1 MKKLYIRLSEREKT
15 MLRNYAQKTGTQTY
29 KKAIER
35 LLEEDSVSAL
45 CIISAIEKN
54 FRKTAVNYR
63 QMKHYI
69 QSTDPTF
76 DMEIT
81 DTLYPAIK
89 SLSEF
94 TSSVLQNIQRGSGAR
109 SEEQIRVED
118 DTKEMLK
125 QMKKTGC
132 FRTYDALLRFML
144 CTHFEDTDLEELE
157 FCFTTIKKAGH
168 LFNQSAHSFHLNNS
182 VALTELRQIMPEY
195 QSALGALIEM
205 IGDK

>member
-1 MKKLYIRLSEREKT
+1 MKKLYIRLSECEKT
-15 MLRNYAQKTGTQTY
+15 MLRNYAQNTGTQTY

-54 FRKTAVNYR
+54 LRKTAVNYR

-94 TSSVLQNIQRGSGAR
+94 TSNILQNIQRGSGDR
-109 SEEQIRVED
+109 FEVQIRIED

-125 QMKKTGC
+125 QMKKSGC

-157 FCFTTIKKAGH
+157 FCFNTINKAGH

-182 VALTELRQIMPEY
+182 VALTELRQIMHEY
-195 QSALGALIEM
+195 QSAIGAVIEM
-205 IGDK
+205 IEG

>member
-1 MKKLYIRLSEREKT
+1 MKKLYVRLSEWEKT
-15 MLRNYAQKTGTQTY
+15 ILRNYAKNTRAQTY

-54 FRKTAVNYR
+54 LRKTAVNYR
-63 QMKHYI
+63 QMRNYI
-69 QSTDPTF
+69 QLTDPAF
-76 DMEIT
+76 DKEIM
-81 DTLYPAIK
+81 DTLSPAIK

-94 TSSVLQNIQRGSGAR
+94 TSTILQNIQRGSGDR
-109 SEEQIRVED
+109 FEVQIRVED

-125 QMKKTGC
+125 QMKKSGC

-157 FCFTTIKKAGH
+157 FCFNTIKKAGH

-182 VALTELRQIMPEY
+182 VDLTELRQIMHEY
-195 QSALGALIEM
+195 QSAIGAVIEM
-205 IGDK
+205 IEG